1 MRTLRLSLAGTVIL
15 VLLGGLGAV
24 VLAQE
29 EADGSLVTH
38 VTGTIVDTSY
48 DASTGELTS
57 GPGDVN
63 HMRGATYI
71 ETNEW
76 SDPRLPAEKKMV
88 LDFTTYPYEGGR
100 LMITRTSIR
109 MDGAE
114 GSWVGTGVGL
124 SRPDGSSQ
132 GQDVLVGEG
141 AYEGL
146 FAVLNCGNETGCDGF
161 IFEGEMPAQPEPVA
175 PPAE

>member
-1 MRTLRLSLAGTVIL
+1 MLQFVLTV
-15 VLLGGLGAV
+15 VATVVVFGGLGGT

-29 EADGSLVTH
+29 EADDSPVTH
-38 VTGTIVDTSY
+38 VTGTIVDTFY
-48 DASTGELTS
+48 DDSTGELTS
-57 GPGDVN
+57 APGDIN
-63 HMRGATYI
+63 HMSGATYV

-76 SDPRLPAEKKMV
+76 SDPRLPAEKRMV

-100 LMITRTSIR
+100 LMVTRTSIR
-109 MDGAE
+109 MDGAD

-141 AYEGL
+141 GYEGL
-146 FAVLNCGNETGCDGF
+146 FAVLNCGTATGCDGY
-161 IFEGEMPAQPEPVA
+161 IFEGQMPPPPDPVE